1 MSEMDGES
9 ESEND
14 DNYDDFDPQD
24 SIYRHSLQNIQDL
37 ISENQSTT
45 SDNESEISTSENV
58 ETSSEEES
66 ETEQQEKSI
75 DSNDDSN
82 DIQKELSEKDD
93 DSDNEDVETE
103 PPFKKQKLLQQD

>member
-24 SIYRHSLQNIQDL
+24 SIYRNSLQNIQDL

-45 SDNESEISTSENV
+45 SDNESEINTSENV
-58 ETSSEEES
+58 ETSEDES

>member
-37 ISENQSTT
+37 ISENQST